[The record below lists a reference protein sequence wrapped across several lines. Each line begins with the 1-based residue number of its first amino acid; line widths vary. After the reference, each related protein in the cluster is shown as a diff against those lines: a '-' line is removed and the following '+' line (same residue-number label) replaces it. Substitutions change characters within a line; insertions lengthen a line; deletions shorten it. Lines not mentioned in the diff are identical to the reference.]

1 MNRKTS
7 LLVNVISKSLTTAVI
22 GLFAGLAIGLVIW
35 SITLILSSSL
45 EMPPIHMAAFL
56 GMAFGTIVGGIFG
69 GIVGLKE
76 K

>member
-7 LLVNVISKSLTTAVI
+7 LLVNVILKSLATAVI
-22 GLFAGLAIGLVIW
+22 GLFAGLALGLVIW

-45 EMPPIHMAAFL
+45 EMPPIQVAAFL
-56 GMAFGTIVGGIFG
+56 GMAFGTMIGGIFG
-69 GIVGLKE
+69 GVIGLKE